1 MRTTLTLDPDVERM
15 LADEVHRL
23 RRPYK
28 QVVNDAIR
36 RGLSPRL
43 SDAPPRPYH
52 TVVHKAK
59 LRPGIDP
66 GALNRLV
73 DEFEDDVMME
83 KAGKATTTS
92 TIRKTGAKTRTAR
105 ARTRR

>member
-23 RRPYK
+23 RRPFQ
-28 QVVNDAIR
+28 QVGNDAIR
-36 RGLSPRL
+36 RGLAPRL
-43 SDAPPRPYH
+43 SHPPARPYR

-66 GALNRLV
+66 GTLNRLA
-73 DEFEDDVMME
+73 DEFEDDGVMA
-83 KAGKATTTS
+83 KPARVKKSVPKG
-92 TIRKTGAKTRTAR
+92 RTGR
-105 ARTRR
+105 